1 MDYSVTEL
9 GIRCSDV
16 VAVKE
21 SMIYVGIIS
30 LNIQNIYNK
39 KTMVRKTRR
48 FKIEYL
54 IKEFLHNNR
63 K

>member
-30 LNIQNIYNK
+30 LNIQNIYN
-39 KTMVRKTRR
+39 TRKQWSE
-48 FKIEYL
+48 KLEDLKLNI
-54 IKEFLHNNR
+54 
-63 K
+63 